1 MNLFLPE
8 NYTPNVWLVRL
19 LIRLRIL
26 RSPDSEKTEAEF
38 GRAALVNAFWWI
50 VAQSL
55 LGISLS
61 FIFINLFAD
70 VGLGRGVHYSYDHSD
85 FMMQGR
91 DILVNLALLFACIL
105 GQFSFFC
112 FIVSRSRKTE
122 LILGPRFWILVLFAL
137 VALLAVLA
145 RQTLLGGEQYFGY
158 IPNSQTFSVLVT
170 LFSSLFFLG
179 REIKR

>member
-19 LIRLRIL
+19 LIRLKIL

-70 VGLGRGVHYSYDHSD
+70 VD
-85 FMMQGR
+85 
-91 DILVNLALLFACIL
+91 
-105 GQFSFFC
+105 
-112 FIVSRSRKTE
+112 
-122 LILGPRFWILVLFAL
+122 
-137 VALLAVLA
+137 LAVESTT
-145 RQTLLGGEQYFGY
+145 RMIT
-158 IPNSQTFSVLVT
+158 VT
-170 LFSSLFFLG
+170 L
-179 REIKR
+179 

>member
-1 MNLFLPE
+1 LNLFLPE

-19 LIRLRIL
+19 LIRLKIL
-26 RSPDSEKTEAEF
+26 RRPSSEKTEAEF
-38 GRAALVNAFWWI
+38 GRAALLNSFWWI

-61 FIFINLFAD
+61 FVFFNLFAD
-70 VGLGRGVHYSYDHSD
+70 VGLGRGVHNSYDHSD

-91 DILVNLALLFACIL
+91 DILVNLGLLFACIL

-112 FIVSRSRKTE
+112 FIVSRSKKTE
-122 LILGPRFWILVLFAL
+122 LMLGPRFWILILLAS
-137 VALLAVLA
+137 VALLAVLT